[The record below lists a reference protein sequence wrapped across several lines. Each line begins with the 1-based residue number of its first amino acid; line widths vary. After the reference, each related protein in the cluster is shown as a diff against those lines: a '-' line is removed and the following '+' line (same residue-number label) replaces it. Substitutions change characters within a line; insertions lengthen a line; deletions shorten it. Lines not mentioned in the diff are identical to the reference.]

1 MSLLIKALQKAE
13 QGKRSEE
20 KTSTR
25 GIDLALELAPLQS
38 ATNPEDAAADTA
50 PGSLSLAEE
59 PKRARQQAA
68 ASTMF
73 KAKSV
78 QPAYSAS
85 KRAWLIAG
93 AGLVL
98 LLGIGIGFYSYL
110 ESLQQPV
117 PLAIKPAPS
126 IASASAES
134 QVAAEPKL
142 PDEVNLVASEPTPTA
157 TEIAAAAPPEL
168 SEDTQ
173 SAQPITP
180 VADNDAASVSSK
192 PASRTRSAQRLQPQQ
207 PLVFG
212 APVEAAQANTVK
224 VTRNTPAP
232 AVNPVVLNAYQA
244 FMTGNDATA
253 QDLYWEALRADVR
266 NVDALLGMAAIAAR
280 QGRADDAA
288 GWYGKVL
295 EVEPRNTIAQA
306 AMITLLGTADPVTSE
321 SRIKNLLAQKPDSA
335 YLHAALG
342 NLYAEQNQWPVAQQA
357 YFDAYHFNS
366 GNAEYAF
373 NLAVSLDHLGKS
385 SLALKY
391 YKEAQALLINTAT
404 TNIDRFQ
411 LESRIA
417 QLQ

>member
-25 GIDLALELAPLQS
+25 SNDLALELAPLQS
-38 ATNPEDAAADTA
+38 ATRPEDTAADMA
-50 PGSLSLAEE
+50 PDSLALEEE
-59 PKRARQQAA
+59 PKRASQQAA

-78 QPAYSAS
+78 HPASSTS
-85 KRAWLIAG
+85 KRVWLIAS

-98 LLGIGIGFYSYL
+98 LLGVGIGFYSYL

-117 PLAIKPAPS
+117 PLAIKPAQS
-126 IASASAES
+126 IVSTNTES
-134 QVAAEPKL
+134 QVAAEPQL
-142 PDEVNLVASEPTPTA
+142 ADGVNLVTSEPKPSVSEVAA
-157 TEIAAAAPPEL
+157 TTLEL

-173 SAQPITP
+173 SVQPITSA
-180 VADNDAASVSSK
+180 ADNDAARVSNE
-192 PASRTRSAQRLQPQQ
+192 PASPTRVAQRARPQQ
-207 PLVFG
+207 PMAFG
-212 APVEAAQANTVK
+212 APVEAAQAIPVK
-224 VTRNTPAP
+224 VTRNTPTP
-232 AVNPVVLNAYQA
+232 AVNPAVLNAYQA
-244 FMTGNDATA
+244 FMAGNDAAA

-288 GWYGKVL
+288 GWYSKVL

-306 AMITLLGTADPVTSE
+306 AMISLLGTADPVASE

-342 NLYAEQNQWPVAQQA
+342 NLYAEQNQWSAAQQA

-366 GNAEYAF
+366 DNAEYAF

>member
-25 GIDLALELAPLQS
+25 SNDLALELAPLQS
-38 ATNPEDAAADTA
+38 VTRPEDAATDMA
-50 PGSLSLAEE
+50 PDRFVLEEE
-59 PKRARQQAA
+59 PKRASQQAA

-78 QPAYSAS
+78 QPASSGS
-85 KRAWLIAG
+85 KRVWLIAC
-93 AGLVL
+93 AGLIL
-98 LLGIGIGFYSYL
+98 LLGISIGFYSYL

-126 IASASAES
+126 IISAN
-134 QVAAEPKL
+134 AEPQL
-142 PDEVNLVASEPTPTA
+142 PDGVNLVASESTPSVLKVAA
-157 TEIAAAAPPEL
+157 TTPEL

-173 SAQPITP
+173 GVQPITP
-180 VADNDAASVSSK
+180 AADNDATSFSNE
-192 PASRTRSAQRLQPQQ
+192 PAPQTRIAQRARPQQ
-207 PLVFG
+207 PMVFG
-212 APVEAAQANTVK
+212 APVEATQANPVK
-224 VTRNTPAP
+224 VTRNTPTP

-244 FMTGNDATA
+244 FMVGNDAAA

-280 QGRADDAA
+280 QGRTNDAA

-306 AMITLLGTADPVTSE
+306 AMISLLGTADPVTSE

-342 NLYAEQNQWPVAQQA
+342 NLYAEQNQWPAAQQA

-366 GNAEYAF
+366 DNAEYAF
-373 NLAVSLDHLGKS
+373 NLAISLDHLGKA